1 MPENPPDGAL
11 PFEGLNAW
19 VEHLGETRVDRIT
32 PAMINAFIAKRQV
45 QGHNPGTVNLGV
57 TVLRN
62 VLRRAIDDGW
72 IKRLPTE
79 NLRPLKW
86 VPRKRPLCSANQINT
101 LCRAAEKVSKNG
113 REFADYIFLLAY
125 SGARMAEALRLKWS
139 DVDWSQKQLTIG
151 SDGLSKNHRARVV
164 DFTAELERHLKAMEE
179 RRASDTE
186 WLFPSPPNNGDL
198 MIVGRR
204 SKTSK

>member
-45 QGHNPGTVNLGV
+45 QGHNPRTVNLGV

-62 VLRRAIDDGW
+62 VLRRAIHDGW

-86 VPRKRPLCSANQINT
+86 VPRKRPLCSANQINV
-101 LCRAAEKVSKNG
+101 LCQAAGKASKKA
-113 REFADYIFLLAY
+113 RELADYIFLLAY
-125 SGARMAEALRLKWS
+125 SGAVWPKLCA
-139 DVDWSQKQLTIG
+139 
-151 SDGLSKNHRARVV
+151 
-164 DFTAELERHLKAMEE
+164 
-179 RRASDTE
+179 
-186 WLFPSPPNNGDL
+186 
-198 MIVGRR
+198 
-204 SKTSK
+204 